1 MILKHVALVCG
12 SKENS
17 DKFYEQL
24 LGLKEV
30 NTKILP
36 RELSRQIF
44 DLDSELEII
53 NYADENL
60 HFEIFISD
68 RESSGATKK
77 DKRIEHVCIE
87 IEDMAAF
94 LKKCHSMGVKIL
106 QIPKGD
112 KLLVFIKDYDGNLF
126 EIKAKTVII
135 QPPRH

>member
-12 SKENS
+12 SKDHS
-17 DKFYEQL
+17 DKFYGQL

-53 NYADENL
+53 NYADDTI
-60 HFEIFISD
+60 HFEIFINGK
-68 RESSGATKK
+68 ESI
-77 DKRIEHVCIE
+77 DVKRIEHVCLE
-87 IEDMAAF
+87 IEDKEAF
-94 LKKCHSMGVKIL
+94 LRRCRSMGVKIL

-112 KLLVFIKDYDGNLF
+112 KLLVFITDYDGNLF
-126 EIKAKTVII
+126 EIQAKTS
-135 QPPRH
+135 

>member
-1 MILKHVALVCG
+1 MVLKHVALVCG

-24 LGLKEV
+24 LGLAKI

-53 NYADENL
+53 NYADDTI
-60 HFEIFISD
+60 HFEIFINGK
-68 RESSGATKK
+68 ESI
-77 DKRIEHVCIE
+77 DVKRIEHVCIE
-87 IEDMAAF
+87 IEEIKAF
-94 LKKCHSMGVKIL
+94 IKKCRSMGVKIL

-126 EIKAKTVII
+126 EIQAKTS
-135 QPPRH
+135 

>member
-24 LGLKEV
+24 LGLTKI
-30 NTKILP
+30 NSKILP

-44 DLDSELEII
+44 DLDSELQII
-53 NYADENL
+53 NYADDNI
-60 HFEIFISD
+60 HFEIFINSKASID
-68 RESSGATKK
+68 V
-77 DKRIEHVCIE
+77 KRIEHVCLE

-94 LKKCHSMGVKIL
+94 IKKCRAMEAEIL

-112 KLLVFIKDYDGNLF
+112 KFLTFIWDYDGNLF
-126 EIKAKTVII
+126 EIKAKT
-135 QPPRH
+135 

>member
-1 MILKHVALVCG
+1 MVLKHVALVCG

-24 LGLKEV
+24 LGLAKI

-53 NYADENL
+53 NYADDTI
-60 HFEIFISD
+60 HFEIFINGK
-68 RESSGATKK
+68 ESI
-77 DKRIEHVCIE
+77 DVKRIEHVCLE
-87 IEDMAAF
+87 IEEIKAF
-94 LKKCHSMGVKIL
+94 IKKCRSMGVKIL

-126 EIKAKTVII
+126 EIQAKTS
-135 QPPRH
+135 